1 MNIVPDKRHLMRVTK
16 NTSGPAPALPDSL
29 LQLMAEVGPRW
40 GSSVQANVRLMVEK
54 FSEVLAH
61 APKAGH
67 ATRNLPYGKHPRQ
80 ILDVYAPL
88 DSATPTHT
96 ARPVVI
102 FVHGGAFVDGDKD
115 RSAEVYS
122 NVCWYFARQ
131 GVVAVNLEFR
141 LAPENTF
148 PAGTEDIAAGVAW
161 VREHITSHGGDPSK
175 IFLMGHSAGAAHAA
189 HYAYDRS
196 FQPSGG
202 AGIAGLIVVSGRVRA
217 ENSPSNPN
225 ASRVEAYYGVDAACM
240 EKGSAV
246 NHVTPE
252 SVATLI
258 ALAEFENPLLDVHCS
273 ELFYRLSS
281 AKGRAPPLVWM
292 RGHNHTSIVA
302 HFNTAEDRL
311 GREIL
316 AFMQSAC

>member
-1 MNIVPDKRHLMRVTK
+1 MTVTK
-16 NTSGPAPALPDSL
+16 NTAGDAPALPDSL

-67 ATRNLPYGKHPRQ
+67 ATRNLPYGEHPRQ

-88 DSATPTHT
+88 EGANDPTQAPH
-96 ARPVVI
+96 AKPVLI

-115 RSAEVYS
+115 RSAEIYS
-122 NVCWYFARQ
+122 NVCWYFARH

-141 LAPENTF
+141 LAPESTF

-161 VREHITSHGGDPSK
+161 VQAHIARYGGDPRK
-175 IFLMGHSAGAAHAA
+175 IFLMGHSAGAAHAG
-189 HYAYDRS
+189 HYAYDRN
-196 FQPSGG
+196 FHPPGGSG
-202 AGIAGLIVVSGRVRA
+202 ITGLIVVSGRVRA
-217 ENSPSNPN
+217 ENSPANPN
-225 ASRVEAYYGVDAACM
+225 ASRVEAYYGVDTARM
-240 EKGSAV
+240 ERGSAV
-246 NHVTPE
+246 NHVTPDA
-252 SVATLI
+252 VATLI
-258 ALAEFENPLLDVHCS
+258 AVAEFENPLLDVHCA

-281 AKGRAPPLVWM
+281 AKGRAPRLVWM
-292 RGHNHTSIVA
+292 AGHNHTSIVA

-316 AFMQSAC
+316 AFMQSVERG